1 MTQEKPTNQVDGRA
15 PRAHTDESG
24 VPDNSTA
31 HAGAEADAAHSG
43 AGAGA
48 GAAAPADSWALPW
61 QEVAADLD
69 VNVEVG
75 LSEEEAGRRLAHY
88 GPNTLVGKEKVPAW
102 RRFLAQF
109 ADPLVYLLLVAIVIS
124 TLAWFLEGASGVP
137 IDALVIALIVIA
149 NAVIGF
155 VQENKAEDAVAALA
169 DMTAAHSMV
178 LRGGQLVDVA
188 SADLVPG
195 DILVLSEGDAV
206 GADARLISS
215 SSLRVQESALTGESE
230 AVTKDPAPLSGP
242 AQLGDRKN
250 MVYKGTAVARG
261 VGRAIITSTG
271 MQTEMGRIATLL
283 DETKETPSPLQQEIA
298 KISKMLGLLVIMI
311 AVVVMA
317 ALALINGVHSAG
329 EAVDILLMGVS
340 LAVAAVPEGLPAILS
355 LVLAIGVQT
364 LARRNAVMKD
374 LYSVE
379 TLGAVSVICSDK
391 TGTLTKNEMTL
402 GQIVTASGRVELT
415 GTGYDPAGDALVRVT
430 GEGEGE
436 AGADAGGPVS
446 PQARGTG
453 EGDAYAG
460 GLAGNAGASAGH
472 AGAGD
477 LLAEVRLL
485 ASVGTT
491 ANNAGLSE
499 TDGQW
504 QIQGDPTEAAFL
516 VAARKLE
523 RGAGAVY
530 PMERLAEVPFDSD
543 RKLMSVLVKWR
554 GQPLVLTKGA
564 PDVLLERC
572 VAEQVGEDTRPL
584 TPALREAISAR
595 IVDLS
600 AQGYRTL
607 GLAWRP
613 ADETDETDEGG
624 GTFDESSEHDLVWI
638 GFVGIIDPPREEA
651 ALAIKEAHRAGIRT
665 IMITGDHPVTA
676 SKIASDLGI
685 VPGQDAVA
693 LTGADLDALDQKGWE
708 EAVARTSVFARV
720 SPEDKLRIIETLQS
734 QQQIVSMTGDGV
746 NDAPAL
752 KRANIGIAM
761 GITGTEVT
769 KEAADMILGDD
780 NYATIVTAVQQGRII
795 YDNIKKFIRYLLSSN
810 MGEVA
815 TVFLGVV
822 LAGFIGLSD
831 PSNPGATVVPLL
843 ATQIL
848 WINLVTDSGPAL
860 AMGVDSQIDD
870 VMKRAP
876 RRFDANIID
885 RHMWSRIIG
894 VGLVMGIISLLVYDL
909 MLPGG
914 LVGGLEHLAPSGS
927 ELVVA
932 RTTVFTALVFMQLF
946 NALNSRADTASAFT
960 HLFTN
965 RWLWIS
971 FALVIVGQILVV
983 QVPVLQGAFG
993 TAPLDLLHWG
1003 VAIGAGVAVLVF
1015 EEIVK
1020 AVRRTR
1026 ERA

>member
-1 MTQEKPTNQVDGRA
+1 MTQEQRTNRSDQRVTPGDSPRPDGSRE
-15 PRAHTDESG
+15 DFS
-24 VPDNSTA
+24 
-31 HAGAEADAAHSG
+31 
-43 AGAGA
+43 
-48 GAAAPADSWALPW
+48 ALPW
-61 QEVAADLD
+61 QEVAGDLD
-69 VNVEVG
+69 VNVDVG
-75 LSEEEAGRRLAHY
+75 LSVEEVQRRLAQY
-88 GPNTLVGKEKVPAW
+88 GPNTLVAKEKKPGW
-102 RRFLAQF
+102 KRFLAQF
-109 ADPLVYLLLVAIVIS
+109 ADPLVYLLLVAIAIS
-124 TLAWFLEGASGVP
+124 ALAWFLEGAAGVP

-195 DILVLSEGDAV
+195 DVLVLAEGDAV
-206 GADARLISS
+206 GADARIISA

-230 AVTKDPAPLSGP
+230 AVTKDAAPLTGTP
-242 AQLGDRKN
+242 QLGDRTN

-261 VGRAIITSTG
+261 VGRAIVTATG
-271 MQTEMGRIATLL
+271 MGTEMGRIATLL
-283 DETKETPSPLQQEIA
+283 DETTETPSPLQVEIA

-317 ALALINGVHSAG
+317 ALALVNGVHSPG

-402 GQIVTASGRVELT
+402 GQVVTASGRIELT
-415 GTGYDPAGDALVRVT
+415 GSGYDPAGDALVHLGGDALT
-430 GEGEGE
+430 YIGGEGGTRGP
-436 AGADAGGPVS
+436 AGQHDADRTRGPAGRDGADGTRGPAGHHGADA
-446 PQARGTG
+446 A
-453 EGDAYAG
+453 DATTC
-460 GLAGNAGASAGH
+460 SDT
-472 AGAGD
+472 GD
-477 LLAEVRLL
+477 LLAEVSLL
-485 ASVGTT
+485 ASVGIA
-491 ANNAGLSE
+491 ANNAGLSKV
-499 TDGQW
+499 DGQW
-504 QIQGDPTEAAFL
+504 EIQGDPTEAAFL

-523 RGAGAVY
+523 PSVGAAY
-530 PMERLAEVPFDSD
+530 PMERLAEAPFDSD
-543 RKLMSVLVKWR
+543 RKLMSVLAKWR

-607 GLAWRP
+607 GLAWRKTEP
-613 ADETDETDEGG
+613 VDATDA
-624 GTFDESSEHDLVWI
+624 FDESAEHDLIWI
-638 GFVGIIDPPREEA
+638 GLVGIIDPPREEA

-676 SKIASDLGI
+676 SKIAADLGI
-685 VPGQDAVA
+685 VSPGDAGA
-693 LTGADLDALDQKGWE
+693 LTGADLDALYQKGWE
-708 EAVARTSVFARV
+708 DAVARTSVFARV

-734 QQQIVSMTGDGV
+734 QKHIVSMTGDGV

-752 KRANIGIAM
+752 KRADIGIAM

-780 NYATIVTAVQQGRII
+780 NYATIVAAVQQGRII

-870 VMKRAP
+870 VMRRAP

-894 VGLVMGIISLLVYDL
+894 VGLVMGIISLFVYDL

-914 LVGGLEHLAPSGS
+914 LVGGLEHLAPAGS

-946 NALNSRADTASAFT
+946 NALNSRAETASAFT

-965 RWLWIS
+965 RWLWLS

-983 QVPVLQGAFG
+983 QVPVLQRAFG
-993 TAPLDLLHWG
+993 TATLDLLHWG
-1003 VAIGAGVAVLVF
+1003 VAIGAGVAVLLF
-1015 EEIVK
+1015 EETVK
-1020 AVRRTR
+1020 ALQRAR